1 MTAAGATVDWQPS
14 AAWSALRLR
23 ADLLRETRAWFA
35 ELGVL
40 EVETPC
46 LAAAGVTDVHLQS
59 LEVRTADGERLGYLQ
74 TSPEYAMKRLLAA
87 GAPDIYQLGHVFRGA
102 ERGRRHNLEFTMVEW
117 YRRGIDEHALM
128 DEVEAL
134 LRRLLTPHRPLAMT
148 RRLRYHQAVDGA
160 LGLASMDADAAA
172 LCGALQ
178 RAGIDVP
185 DSLRDERDA
194 LLDLAISLLVAPGFP
209 ADRITFVHDFPAS
222 QAALARVAGPVAARF
237 EAYVGELELANGFHE
252 LVDPEEQARRFA
264 ADAAERVRRR
274 LPPLEPDARFLAALR
289 AGLPPCSG
297 VALGFDRVVM
307 LALGA
312 DHIDATLAFPYERA

>member
-1 MTAAGATVDWQPS
+1 MTVAGATVDWQPS

-134 LRRLLTPHRPLAMT
+134 LRRLLTPHRPLAT
-148 RRLRYHQAVDGA
+148 THRLCYHQAVDGA

-185 DSLRDERDA
+185 DSLRSERDA

-209 ADRITFVHDFPAS
+209 ADRVTFVHDFPAS

-252 LVDPEEQARRFA
+252 LADPEEQTRRFA
-264 ADAAERVRRR
+264 ADAAERVRRG

-312 DHIDATLAFPYERA
+312 DHIDAALAFPYERA